1 MATTLVY
8 VTYVVASVVVVLFGA
23 AACFLTFVR
32 HKKHG
37 PDTPEFFLTARNSVG
52 TFRIA
57 WSFYAAAMGS
67 WTLFS
72 PASYANVAGWFGL
85 LFYSLASGLPIL
97 IQGFLGP
104 VVQRRKPDL
113 LSFTDFVNHR
123 FGRVVQIWVALLMLL
138 NMGIAMTAEY
148 TAVGD
153 LFELVVGTERVP
165 IVVIIGVVSM
175 IYTAYGGLYISIITD
190 QWQAALG
197 LTLAAILI
205 IWTAVTFRGPLPRP
219 LPDNLAINNEGL
231 SSIAVMPISL
241 FSASV
246 FSEAIWQR
254 CWASASDAK
263 LRIGAIW
270 GAAQVT
276 VIVFIFGFGG
286 FLAVWSGLW
295 QPSGPDDPGNTIL
308 FALLNAQGQQIW
320 ITAIV
325 AVLAATMSE
334 SAIDSL
340 QNAIVDNISGSF
352 CKGLPLI
359 WIRVLV
365 VILSIPV
372 IIVSLQGYGIINLF
386 LLANLITTTSTLPV
400 LLGLLEGDVIQRII
414 TPLSV
419 LFGCWF
425 SFASLILWAYFMGP
439 TWDLSFNDSMH
450 KVFFEA
456 YDWRSFLLAL
466 GCSLLGMAIIALV
479 ENFAL
484 RPLLKGVCPR
494 HFEQRH
500 SPATLPHQK
509 LDEAGGR
516 TPCGTSVHPGGEI
529 PSAPKM
535 TA

>member
-8 VTYVVASVVVVLFGA
+8 VTYVVASVLVVLFGA

-32 HKKHG
+32 HRTHG

-72 PASYANVAGWFGL
+72 PASYAYTAGWFGL
-85 LFYSLASGLPIL
+85 LFYALASGLPIL

-219 LPDNLAINNEGL
+219 LPDNLAINEAGL

-263 LRIGAIW
+263 LRIGAVW

-276 VIVFIFGFGG
+276 VLVFIFGFGG

-308 FALLNAQGQQIW
+308 FALLNSQGQQIW

-352 CKGLPLI
+352 LKGLPLI

-365 VILSIPV
+365 VILSVPV

-386 LLANLITTTSTLPV
+386 LLANLVTTTSTLPI
-400 LLGLLEGDVIQRII
+400 LLGLLEGEFVERII

-425 SFASLILWAYFMGP
+425 SFASLIVWAYCMAGS
-439 TWDLSFNDSMH
+439 WGLSFNDSMH

-466 GCSLLGMAIIALV
+466 GCSLVGMSIMAAL
-479 ENFAL
+479 ENLVL
-484 RPLLKGVCPR
+484 RPLLKGVCPSY
-494 HFEQRH
+494 FEPRQA
-500 SPATLPHQK
+500 PATLPHQK
-509 LDEAGGR
+509 FSGESDR
-516 TPCGTSVHPGGEI
+516 SPTGTSAYPGGAL

-535 TA
+535 AI